1 MVEIRVPRS
10 YDHEEGEYAEFES
23 EYFLS
28 RRKSLGKGGQAKVYK
43 AYYHEKKERK
53 CAAVKIFEDNEE
65 NRA

>member
-10 YDHEEGEYAEFES
+10 YDQEFGEYSEFEC

-43 AYYHEKKERK
+43 AYYHEKK
-53 CAAVKIFEDNEE
+53 
-65 NRA
+65 